1 VSAAFLS
8 GKGTQ
13 GRHMR
18 VEKLELIGFKSFGDR
33 TVFNLHSGITC
44 IVGPN
49 GCGKSN
55 VVDSFKWVLGEQSA
69 KSLRGGKMEE
79 VIFAGSQNKKPRG
92 MSDVTL
98 TISGLGAQGNGK
110 ENLTTVTRR
119 LYRSGDS
126 DYLLN
131 KNSCRLRDIKDI
143 FLDTGLEVKSYSIM
157 EQDRIS
163 AILGAKPEE
172 RRFLIEEVAG
182 VVKYKVRRTEAL
194 SKLESSRNNLQRI
207 TDITAEVK
215 RQINSLDRQVKKA
228 ERYKRLSEE
237 LKGIELRVA
246 KRDYEDLSE
255 RLREVLKL
263 HASLKEEDAL
273 MRAEL
278 SQAET
283 EIEARRIQV
292 VDGEKALGLLRQE
305 LQGIEREMA
314 EAERLSAVSMTEK
327 ENLKEYTLKLNTQE
341 TENRT
346 KSGDAERKK
355 REIAESIGALQKDVE
370 ELRVRVDE
378 KANTLGTAEEDIRGI
393 EHLLEN
399 KRREESSTSEGLAEL
414 RNELNK
420 HSAAVENLQRSEEG
434 LQKESDELGATLE
447 TATSQLKDLEF
458 EMRSKN
464 NEAIVMKDG
473 LESMGNEIETLG
485 ARLEQLR
492 TDTARGREDLASA
505 TSRLESLK
513 EMAVSES
520 SEGALK
526 EDVKLISAISDALE
540 VEERYERA
548 IEAGLKDL
556 INGFVVSSI
565 DDIKQAVR
573 AVKGKGIERTAFMAM
588 GPESNPS
595 LSELPES
602 AIGRASDL
610 VRAKDEFSRIIK
622 SLLGVVVVVSDLDTA
637 LALKNVG
644 RTVVTLEGETVEPTG
659 AVTAGRNRGILS
671 LKRQIR
677 GLEEEV
683 ENKKTRVGKLERDT
697 AEAVR
702 NLQQKENE
710 QKELNERIIESEKAL
725 SLLRARAERLGEEI
739 EQMQRKLAAIRLKR
753 EETARERNSLGALM
767 EEKQQEIGRAVER
780 KGIVEA
786 EISELQKDISSKRAF
801 LEEKRNDSVN
811 ARLSLNSG
819 VERLNALRSEEAAT
833 ANLLNELNEKGIFIQ
848 NEQTHTAQRIREKE
862 EVAAAKGEILKGLA
876 VRAQEISA
884 RVSEKSGVI
893 VGESEELMGKERE
906 LKAMRAKIDGVAH
919 ELSELDVKRTENSV
933 RVENLEENI
942 KNAYNVEL
950 KTYEAEPVTEEDEER
965 LPALKEKIERIGP
978 VSLGSIEEYEE
989 LKERYDFLN
998 KQQEDLQLSI
1008 AELEEAIKRINSTTR
1023 KRLREAYDALKAK
1036 FSEVFKD
1043 LFGGG
1048 HAELVLTDEQ
1058 NILETGIDVIAQPP
1072 GKKLRNISLLSGGE
1086 KTLTA
1091 LALLFSS
1098 FLIKPTPLCIL
1109 DEADAALDEANT
1121 HKFAEM
1127 LKGLAKEI
1135 QFVVITHNR
1144 VTMESADYIYG
1155 VTMEEPGISKVI
1167 SLELSEA

>member
-1 VSAAFLS
+1 
-8 GKGTQ
+8 
-13 GRHMR
+13 MR
-18 VEKLELIGFKSFGDR
+18 VEKLELIGFKSFGER
-33 TVFNLHSGITC
+33 TIFNLHPGITC

-110 ENLTTVTRR
+110 EKLTTVTRR

-131 KNSCRLRDIKDI
+131 KNSCRLRDVRDI

-207 TDITAEVK
+207 TDITAEVR

-228 ERYKRLSEE
+228 ERFKRLSEE
-237 LKGIELRVA
+237 LKGIELMVA
-246 KRDYEDLSE
+246 KRDYEDLSA
-255 RLREVLKL
+255 RLREALKL
-263 HASLKEEDAL
+263 HSSLKEEDAL
-273 MRAEL
+273 IRAEF

-283 EIEARRIQV
+283 DIEARRIHV
-292 VDGEKALGLLRQE
+292 VDSEKALGVLRQE

-314 EAERLSAVSMTEK
+314 EAERQSAVSLTEK
-327 ENLKEYTLKLNTQE
+327 ENLKEYTLKLDTRE
-341 TENRT
+341 AENRT
-346 KSGDAERKK
+346 KQQDSERKK
-355 REIAESIGALQKDVE
+355 QEIAESISALQKEVE
-370 ELRVRVDE
+370 DLSARVDE
-378 KANTLGTAEEDIRGI
+378 KAKTLGTVEEEIFGK
-393 EHLLEN
+393 EQLLES
-399 KRREESSTSEGLAEL
+399 KRREDLRASEGLAEL

-420 HSAAVENLQRSEEG
+420 HNAAVENLQRGEEGIEKESEE
-434 LQKESDELGATLE
+434 LSTTLE
-447 TATSQLKDLEF
+447 SVTAQLKDLEL

-464 NEAIVMKDG
+464 NEAIAMKDG
-473 LESMGNEIETLG
+473 LESMGSEIETLG
-485 ARLEQLR
+485 VRLEQLR

-505 TSRLESLK
+505 SSRLESLR
-513 EMAVSES
+513 EVAVSES

-526 EDVKLISAISDALE
+526 EDVRLLSAISDALE
-540 VEERYERA
+540 VEEKYERA

-556 INGFVVSSI
+556 INGFVVSSLG
-565 DDIKQAVR
+565 DIKQAVR
-573 AVKGKGIERTAFMAM
+573 AVKGKDIERTAFMAM
-588 GPESNPS
+588 GSESNPE
-595 LSELPES
+595 LSELPGG

-610 VRAKDEFSRIIK
+610 VRAKDEFARIIK
-622 SLLGVVVVVSDLDTA
+622 SVLGFVVVVADLDAA
-637 LALKNVG
+637 LALKDIG
-644 RTVVTLEGETVEPTG
+644 HTVVTLEGDTVEPTG

-677 GLEEEV
+677 GLKEEV
-683 ENKKTRVGKLERDT
+683 ELKKTRVGKLEKDT
-697 AEAVR
+697 AEAVQ

-710 QKELNERIIESEKAL
+710 QKELQERIVESEKEL
-725 SLLRARAERLGEEI
+725 SLLRARAERLGEEMEI
-739 EQMQRKLAAIRLKR
+739 TQKKLAAVRLKQD
-753 EETARERNSLGALM
+753 ETARERNSLSGLI
-767 EEKQQEIGRAVER
+767 EEKKQEIERAAEQ

-786 EISELQKDISSKRAF
+786 EMSELQKDISAKRSV
-801 LEEKRNDSVN
+801 LEDKRNDSVN
-811 ARLSLNSG
+811 ARLSLNSC
-819 VERLNALRSEEAAT
+819 VERLNALRSEEAST
-833 ANLLNELNEKGIFIQ
+833 ANLINELNEKGIFIQ
-848 NEQTHTAQRIREKE
+848 NEQTQTAQRIREQE
-862 EVAAAKGEILKGLA
+862 ELAAIKGETLKGLA

-884 RVSEKSGVI
+884 RISEKSDVMA
-893 VGESEELMGKERE
+893 GESEELMGKERE
-906 LKAMRAKIDGVAH
+906 LKAMRAKIDGVSH
-919 ELSELDVKRTENSV
+919 ELSELDVKKTEHGL

-942 KNAYNVEL
+942 KNAYNVDL
-950 KTYEAEPVTEEDEER
+950 QTFEAEPVTEEDEER
-965 LPALKEKIERIGP
+965 LPELKEKIEKMGP

-989 LKERYDFLN
+989 LKERYDFLS

-1008 AELEEAIKRINSTTR
+1008 AELDEAIKRINSTTR
-1023 KRLREAYDALKAK
+1023 KRLREAYDALKVK
-1036 FSEVFKD
+1036 FSEVFKI

-1048 HAELVLTDEQ
+1048 QAELVMTDEQ
-1058 NILETGIDVIAQPP
+1058 NILETGIDIIAQPP

-1121 HKFAEM
+1121 YKFAEM
-1127 LKGLAKEI
+1127 LKDLAKDT
-1135 QFVVITHNR
+1135 QFLVITHNR